1 MVVAECPNIFDV
13 QCICGKIFVSLEK
26 IFSFKYSWTIYYI
39 SFSFYVKYISIYI
52 YIYIYIYVYVYI
64 VKRLQELSGHIFLG
78 THTVQT
84 VLKYI

>member
-1 MVVAECPNIFDV
+1 MGVAECPNIFDV

-39 SFSFYVKYISIYI
+39 SFSFYVKYIYI
-52 YIYIYIYVYVYI
+52 YIA
-64 VKRLQELSGHIFLG
+64 KRLQELSGHIFLG

-84 VLKYI
+84 VLKYIWMRG